1 MSTLDGTVVTCFGC
15 CPPTNTSITPGRIS
29 HCVVQSCMLVDVIVN
44 VSWREGGEGMG
55 GGREG
60 ETEGGKEGGR
70 EGVGD
75 RGRDG
80 GGKNIGKE
88 KPKEKR
94 RKGEG
99 VRASRKRGNDS
110 HNSSTLKHRA

>member
-1 MSTLDGTVVTCFGC
+1 
-15 CPPTNTSITPGRIS
+15 
-29 HCVVQSCMLVDVIVN
+29 
-44 VSWREGGEGMG
+44 MG

-99 VRASRKRGNDS
+99 VRASRKRGNDRLRAMALPPS
-110 HNSSTLKHRA
+110 THGLEQNSILYDCDSQHC